1 MNVTINR
8 EELISFVQDLIRIDS
23 VNPYLDEDGPG
34 EKAIAAFI
42 RERLEAA
49 GLEVHVT
56 PISDTAVNVVGIL
69 RGTGGG
75 KSLML
80 NGHMDTVSAKRMEI
94 PPFEP
99 TLVDNKIFGRGSQDM
114 KGSLGAMIAAVEA
127 IARAK
132 VPLAGDVI
140 LTFVADEEYKSIGTE
155 ELVKAYKADAAIC
168 CEPSDLAIGVVHRG
182 FAWVKCEVLGK
193 AAHGSRPSEG
203 IDAIVR
209 AGRVLQELERL
220 SDRLA
225 QGPAHPILGAASVH
239 ASLIQGGTELSTYP
253 NYCRIDW
260 ERRTLPGETEA
271 DIANEIE
278 ALLQKLRAEDET
290 FRASAELSFLREPF
304 EVGLDEPVYIAL
316 QGACKSVTGKTP
328 EVCGFS
334 GWTDAALL
342 QEAGIP
348 TVLFGPVGAGL
359 HAAVEYVEV
368 DSLVDMSAILVE
380 TICDFC
386 R

>member
-1 MNVTINR
+1 MSVTINR
-8 EELISFVQDLIRIDS
+8 EELLSLVQDLIRIDS
-23 VNPYLDEDGPG
+23 VNPYLDQDGPG

-42 RERLEAA
+42 SDRLEAM
-49 GLEVHVT
+49 GLEVHVM
-56 PISDTAVNVVGIL
+56 PIDETAVNVVGIL

-99 TLVDNKIFGRGSQDM
+99 TIVDNKLYGRGSQDM

-127 IARAK
+127 IVQAK
-132 VPLAGDVI
+132 VPLAGDVV

-193 AAHGSRPSEG
+193 AAHGSRPQEG

-220 SDRLA
+220 SEKLS
-225 QGPAHPILGAASVH
+225 QGRTHPILGAASVH

-253 NYCRIDW
+253 DYCCIDW
-260 ERRTLPGETEA
+260 ERRTLPGETEEDVA
-271 DIANEIE
+271 QEIE
-278 ALLQKLRAEDET
+278 ELLQKLRGGDET
-290 FRASAELSFLREPF
+290 FCATAQLSFLREPF
-304 EVGLDEPVYIAL
+304 EVSLDEPIYLAL
-316 QGACKSVTGKTP
+316 QAACERVMRNSP
-328 EVCGFS
+328 DVCGFS

-359 HAAVEYVEV
+359 HSAVEYVEV
-368 DSLVDMSAILVE
+368 DSLVDMGNILVE